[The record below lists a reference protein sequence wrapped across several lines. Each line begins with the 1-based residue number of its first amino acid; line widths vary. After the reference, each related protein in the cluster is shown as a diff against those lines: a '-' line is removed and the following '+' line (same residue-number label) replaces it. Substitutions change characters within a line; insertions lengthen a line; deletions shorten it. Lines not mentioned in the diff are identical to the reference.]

1 MNINGVQLY
10 KQYLCYLDNYVQVF
24 ENTYTL
30 KEEETFFFGYN
41 TEFFLTVL
49 SMATELFES
58 NAEPEQRT
66 QSHIFL

>member
-1 MNINGVQLY
+1 MNIDGVQLY

-41 TEFFLTVL
+41 TE
-49 SMATELFES
+49 
-58 NAEPEQRT
+58 PEQRT